1 MQTLGEALRDVLI
14 VGLII
19 IVVVAIAG
27 AVFISVAIIAGAIFA
42 CKDNMEQKKMDRL
55 EPRMIEQAEKG
66 LMEREATKDGR
77 ERKNDAGD
85 SNVLH
90 EKDQRSI

>member
-27 AVFISVAIIAGAIFA
+27 AVFIAVAIIAGAIFA

-55 EPRMIEQAEKG
+55 EPRMMEQAEKG
-66 LMEREATKDGR
+66 LIEREAAKNEQ

-85 SNVLH
+85 SAILP
-90 EKDQRSI
+90 EKDQRSM

>member
-1 MQTLGEALRDVLI
+1 MQALGEALRDVLV

-19 IVVVAIAG
+19 IVIVAVAG
-27 AVFISVAIIAGAIFA
+27 AVVISVAIIAGAIFA

-55 EPRMIEQAEKG
+55 EPRMMEQAEKG
-66 LMEREATKDGR
+66 LMEREATKDDR
-77 ERKNDAGD
+77 ERKDDAGY
-85 SNVLH
+85 SSVLH

>member
-66 LMEREATKDGR
+66 LMEREATKNDRG
-77 ERKNDAGD
+77 RKNGTGD
-85 SNVLH
+85 SDILP

>member
-42 CKDNMEQKKMDRL
+42 CKDHLEQKKMERL

-66 LMEREATKDGR
+66 LMEREATKDDR
-77 ERKNDAGD
+77 ERKDDAGY
-85 SNVLH
+85 SSVLH

>member
-42 CKDNMEQKKMDRL
+42 CKDNMEQKKMNRL

-66 LMEREATKDGR
+66 LMEREKENGR
-77 ERKNDAGD
+77 KGKDAGSSGD
-85 SNVLH
+85 ISHNG
-90 EKDQRSI
+90 DQKGI

>member
-19 IVVVAIAG
+19 IIVVAIAG

-66 LMEREATKDGR
+66 LMEREAKNEQ
-77 ERKNDAGD
+77 ERKNGAGD
-85 SNVLH
+85 SSVLH